1 MAIVVQSNRGLKMLK
16 WFDSK
21 EVDEFADWLASE
33 IIKRYP
39 PAGLDTDSKKAA
51 QRLQKVHESL
61 FLRIEAF
68 AKKNTLNIYKR
79 ARLGNRVKWAMRD
92 AGYPL
97 QFSDSFTHEVVT
109 VISVINA
116 HAGRKTQKR

>member
-1 MAIVVQSNRGLKMLK
+1 MMLK
-16 WFDSK
+16 WFDST
-21 EVDEFADWLASE
+21 EVDKFADWLSEE

-39 PAGLDTDSKKAA
+39 PSGMDTDPKKAA
-51 QRLQKVHESL
+51 KRLQKVHESL
-61 FLRIEAF
+61 FLRVEAF
-68 AKKNTLNIYKR
+68 AKENKLNVYKR

-97 QFSDSFTHEVVT
+97 PFSESFTHEVVT

-116 HAGRKTQKR
+116 RPGQTALKK

>member
-1 MAIVVQSNRGLKMLK
+1 MVQRTWGMMMWS

-21 EVDEFADWLASE
+21 EVDAFADWLSAE

-39 PAGLDTDSKKAA
+39 PAGMDKDPKKAA
-51 QRLQKVHESL
+51 QRLQKVHASL
-61 FLRIEAF
+61 FARVEAF
-68 AKKNTLNIYKR
+68 AKANKLNIYKR

-97 QFSDSFTHEVVT
+97 PFSESFTHEVVT
-109 VISVINA
+109 VISYINA
-116 HAGRKTQKR
+116 SPKQDAQKR

>member
-1 MAIVVQSNRGLKMLK
+1 MTMLK
-16 WFDSK
+16 WFDSS
-21 EVDEFADWLASE
+21 EVDKFADWLAGE

-39 PAGLDTDSKKAA
+39 PTGLDTNSKKAA

-68 AKKNTLNIYKR
+68 AKENRLNIYQR

-97 QFSDSFTHEVVT
+97 PFSESFTHEVVT

-116 HAGRKTQKR
+116 RPAQGAQKR

>member
-1 MAIVVQSNRGLKMLK
+1 MLK

-21 EVDEFADWLASE
+21 EVDKFADWLAAE

-39 PAGLDTDSKKAA
+39 PTGLDTDSRKAA
-51 QRLQKVHESL
+51 QRLKKVHDSL
-61 FLRIEAF
+61 FVRVEAF
-68 AKKNTLNIYKR
+68 AMENTLNFYKR

-97 QFSDSFTHEVVT
+97 PFSESFTHEVVT

-116 HAGRKTQKR
+116 RATKAPPKR

>member
-1 MAIVVQSNRGLKMLK
+1 MTMLK
-16 WFDSK
+16 WFDSR
-21 EVDEFADWLASE
+21 EVDAFADWLSAE

-39 PAGLDTDSKKAA
+39 PSGVDKDPKKAA

-68 AKKNTLNIYKR
+68 AKQNSLNIYKR

-97 QFSDSFTHEVVT
+97 AFSESFTHEVVT
-109 VISVINA
+109 VITYINA
-116 HAGRKTQKR
+116 KPKTR

>member
-1 MAIVVQSNRGLKMLK
+1 MLK
-16 WFDSK
+16 WFNSQ
-21 EVDEFADWLASE
+21 EVDKFADWLISE

-39 PAGLDTDSKKAA
+39 PEGLDTDSKKSG
-51 QRLQKVHESL
+51 QRLKKVLDSL

-68 AKKNTLNIYKR
+68 AEKNVLNIYQR

-97 QFSDSFTHEVVT
+97 AFSESFTHEVVT
-109 VISVINA
+109 VITVMNA
-116 HAGRKTQKR
+116 RTKRAAKKP

>member
-1 MAIVVQSNRGLKMLK
+1 MLK
-16 WFDSK
+16 WFDSR
-21 EVDEFADWLASE
+21 EVDKFADWLAAE

-39 PAGLDTDSKKAA
+39 PGGLDTDSKKAA

-68 AKKNTLNIYKR
+68 ANDNRLNIYQR

-97 QFSDSFTHEVVT
+97 SFSESFTHEVVT

-116 HAGRKTQKR
+116 RPAQRAQKR

>member
-1 MAIVVQSNRGLKMLK
+1 MMMLK

-21 EVDEFADWLASE
+21 EVDKFADWLSSE

-39 PAGLDTDSKKAA
+39 PSGLDTDPKKAT
-51 QRLQKVHESL
+51 QRLQKVHQSL
-61 FLRIEAF
+61 IFRVEAF
-68 AKKNTLNIYKR
+68 ARENKLNIYKM

-97 QFSDSFTHEVVT
+97 PFSESFTHEVVT
-109 VISVINA
+109 VISIINA
-116 HAGRKTQKR
+116 REKEAAQKR

>member
-1 MAIVVQSNRGLKMLK
+1 MLK

-21 EVDEFADWLASE
+21 EVDKFADWLGAE
-33 IIKRYP
+33 IIRRYP
-39 PAGLDTDSKKAA
+39 PTGLDTDSKKAA
-51 QRLQKVHESL
+51 QRLQKVHQSL
-61 FLRIEAF
+61 FTRIEAF
-68 AKKNTLNIYKR
+68 AQENRLNIYKR

-97 QFSDSFTHEVVT
+97 SFSESFTHEVVT

-116 HAGRKTQKR
+116 RPAQRTQKR

>member
-1 MAIVVQSNRGLKMLK
+1 MTMLK
-16 WFDSK
+16 WFDSR
-21 EVDEFADWLASE
+21 EVDAFADWLSGE

-39 PAGLDTDSKKAA
+39 PTGVDKDPKKAA

-68 AKKNTLNIYKR
+68 AKQNSLNIYKR

-97 QFSDSFTHEVVT
+97 AFSESFTHEVVT
-109 VISVINA
+109 VITYINA
-116 HAGRKTQKR
+116 KPKTR

>member
-1 MAIVVQSNRGLKMLK
+1 MLK

-21 EVDEFADWLASE
+21 EVDKFADWLTSE

-39 PAGLDTDSKKAA
+39 PAGLDTDWKKAS
-51 QRLQKVHESL
+51 QRLQKVHDSL
-61 FLRIEAF
+61 FLRVEAF
-68 AKKNTLNIYKR
+68 ARENTLNIYKR

-97 QFSDSFTHEVVT
+97 PFSESFTHEVVT
-109 VISVINA
+109 VITVINA
-116 HAGRKTQKR
+116 RAKQAPQQR

>member
-1 MAIVVQSNRGLKMLK
+1 MLK

-21 EVDEFADWLASE
+21 EVDKFADWLAAE

-39 PAGLDTDSKKAA
+39 PDGLDTDSKKAS
-51 QRLQKVHESL
+51 QRLQKVHDSL
-61 FLRIEAF
+61 FLRVESF
-68 AKKNTLNIYKR
+68 ARENTLNIYKR

-97 QFSDSFTHEVVT
+97 PFSESFTHEVVT

-116 HAGRKTQKR
+116 RPKAAPKKL